1 MRGAE
6 ERIKGHLPRAL
17 RRAVCFSDGEVTCG
31 WDDCCALGHYEDGDE
46 QIIFWDNGS
55 KQYATDDIA
64 AMYIT
69 RRAFTDDILPCL
81 ARTLDGVY
89 KFNVRKG
96 TVRLKGSGL
105 GPFLDL
111 RKHDDYDDAVEAGV
125 IALADQTIRL
135 SAADAFKRL
144 GPCIVERTGGGNTII
159 TTTQGTVC
167 MSPEVTN
174 GDGAVQAVVDTPRHS
189 NIIRI
194 EPGGVL
200 PSYVIRELNNP
211 NEENN

>member
-1 MRGAE
+1 MSTAE
-6 ERIKGHLPRAL
+6 ERIKGHLPKAMRS
-17 RRAVCFSDGEVTCG
+17 AVRFEDGQVTCG
-31 WDDCCALGHYEDGDE
+31 WDDRYALGHYEDGDE
-46 QIIFWDNGS
+46 QISFWDNGS

-125 IALADQTIRL
+125 ISLADQTIRL
-135 SAADAFKRL
+135 AAADAFKRL
-144 GPCIVERTGGGNTII
+144 GPCIVERTGDGSTII

-189 NIIRI
+189 NIIRVD
-194 EPGGVL
+194 PGETL
-200 PSYVIRELNNP
+200 PSYVIWDLDKPAE
-211 NEENN
+211 